1 MKKIHVPKNLNKYLG
16 GLRRKGAGEIVE
28 DIMGGFDKLRFGGL
42 SEFALKHF
50 KDATKKER
58 VSN

>member
-1 MKKIHVPKNLNKYLG
+1 MPKNLNKYLG